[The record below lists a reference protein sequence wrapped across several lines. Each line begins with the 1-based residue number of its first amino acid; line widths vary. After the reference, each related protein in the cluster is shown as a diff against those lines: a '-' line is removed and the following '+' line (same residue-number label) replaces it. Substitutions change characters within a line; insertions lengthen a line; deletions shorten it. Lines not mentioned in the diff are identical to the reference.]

1 MLCYEPQHY
10 FSVCIAQGKIG
21 LVLWNQCTHILH
33 YMPDSPFSLEDKW
46 LKQILFRNDRTVIMT
61 TEPSLKF
68 ISLVM
73 GTDKCHIASGLHTEI
88 IPQSYY
94 SEQFLLDSHQMMSIS
109 FMPNTLDD
117 FGRKTFIRSLFPDNS
132 KLVFKALGGLLY
144 KLTRNADDLRLAF
157 NQNVLN
163 IVDVQLLQRQDML
176 FVDKSA
182 MKYLQIIDFHE
193 TYKINRGIL
202 PSEANISP
210 TLFSATELQK
220 WMGSPISSKEV
231 ITGRLDAV
239 EFFLGGKG
247 TQLLSEIRT
256 LLKKVGNIQ
265 KIILRMQ
272 TSSAIPSDWR
282 TIIHTLDAI
291 EALITMCK
299 PYCEKLYP
307 VQELLLTNFDSA
319 IIGNVKSWLVHV
331 IDTEKTE
338 KEQRFVVRRGV
349 DTTLDKWN
357 ETYACLPDLLS
368 QLAED
373 ELGKLRENIRTC
385 GLIYFP
391 LVGYLLKIPKV
402 EVETPDIQLSELEF
416 AFTDN
421 EMAYYRN
428 KTTRILDQRYGDVMY
443 AIVDAETTIMHHLQD
458 RLLIHTQSIL
468 QASQFVAEIDCLCA
482 FAMAAK
488 HMEWTRPKIVNEN
501 CIHIY
506 KGWYPIQQTVSTN
519 IIKNSFYSDGSK
531 HKITL
536 LTGPNGSGKSIYMKS
551 IALIIYLTHIGSY
564 IPAEGATISAFDAI
578 HILTGTNSTER
589 DNCST
594 YMMALQMASVAL
606 RNLTS
611 KTLIIM
617 DEFAKPVNKLELDA
631 LTIAM
636 TEFLLLK
643 NECPYTI
650 IATHNHTILRQLQM
664 YGPQVQYLTMRTVPH
679 EGRVVCLYEAVNG
692 LNLRSEAISTAHDTG
707 LPKKITERALT
718 LKDFLSTIPT
728 HRMKN
733 RNKKVR
739 KVLKLVYGT
748 DTGGSAMT
756 LDKIFNSE
764 FYELLES
771 LD

>member
-1 MLCYEPQHY
+1 
-10 FSVCIAQGKIG
+10 
-21 LVLWNQCTHILH
+21 
-33 YMPDSPFSLEDKW
+33 
-46 LKQILFRNDRTVIMT
+46 
-61 TEPSLKF
+61 
-68 ISLVM
+68 
-73 GTDKCHIASGLHTEI
+73 
-88 IPQSYY
+88 
-94 SEQFLLDSHQMMSIS
+94 MMSIS

-210 TLFSATELQK
+210 TLFKIINHCLTIQGATELQK

-551 IALIIYLTHIGSY
+551 
-564 IPAEGATISAFDAI
+564 
-578 HILTGTNSTER
+578 
-589 DNCST
+589 
-594 YMMALQMASVAL
+594 
-606 RNLTS
+606 
-611 KTLIIM
+611 
-617 DEFAKPVNKLELDA
+617 LELDA

>member
-1 MLCYEPQHY
+1 
-10 FSVCIAQGKIG
+10 
-21 LVLWNQCTHILH
+21 
-33 YMPDSPFSLEDKW
+33 
-46 LKQILFRNDRTVIMT
+46 
-61 TEPSLKF
+61 
-68 ISLVM
+68 
-73 GTDKCHIASGLHTEI
+73 
-88 IPQSYY
+88 
-94 SEQFLLDSHQMMSIS
+94 
-109 FMPNTLDD
+109 
-117 FGRKTFIRSLFPDNS
+117 
-132 KLVFKALGGLLY
+132 
-144 KLTRNADDLRLAF
+144 
-157 NQNVLN
+157 
-163 IVDVQLLQRQDML
+163 
-176 FVDKSA
+176 
-182 MKYLQIIDFHE
+182 
-193 TYKINRGIL
+193 
-202 PSEANISP
+202 
-210 TLFSATELQK
+210 
-220 WMGSPISSKEV
+220 
-231 ITGRLDAV
+231 
-239 EFFLGGKG
+239 
-247 TQLLSEIRT
+247 
-256 LLKKVGNIQ
+256 
-265 KIILRMQ
+265 
-272 TSSAIPSDWR
+272 
-282 TIIHTLDAI
+282 
-291 EALITMCK
+291 MCK

-307 VQELLLTNFDSA
+307 VQELFLTNFDSA
-319 IIGNVKSWLVHV
+319 IIRSVKSWLVHV

-349 DTTLDKWN
+349 DTTLDK
-357 ETYACLPDLLS
+357 
-368 QLAED
+368 
-373 ELGKLRENIRTC
+373 
-385 GLIYFP
+385 F
-391 LVGYLLKIPKV
+391 
-402 EVETPDIQLSELEF
+402 
-416 AFTDN
+416 
-421 EMAYYRN
+421 
-428 KTTRILDQRYGDVMY
+428 LDQRYGDVMY
-443 AIVDAETTIMHHLQD
+443 AIVGCGNHNHASSSRSLTNSHTKHTSGIPICCGD
-458 RLLIHTQSIL
+458 R
-468 QASQFVAEIDCLCA
+468 FLCA

-536 LTGPNGSGKSIYMKS
+536 LTGPNGSGKSIYMKN

-594 YMMALQMASVAL
+594 YMKALQMASVAL

-617 DEFAKPVNKLELDA
+617 DEFAKSVNKLELDA
-631 LTIAM
+631 LTLAM
-636 TEFLLLK
+636 AEFLLLK
-643 NECPYTI
+643 NDCPYTI

-692 LNLRSEAISTAHDTG
+692 LNLRSEAISTATATG

-733 RNKKVR
+733 RNKKV
-739 KVLKLVYGT
+739 KTVLKLVYGT
-748 DTGGSAMT
+748 DTGGSEMT

>member
-1 MLCYEPQHY
+1 MKRWDKQTPHLLSMLRYEPQQY

-73 GTDKCHIASGLHTEI
+73 GSDKCHIASELHTEI

-144 KLTRNADDLRLAF
+144 KLIHNTDDLRLAF

-210 TLFSATELQK
+210 TLFKIINHCLTIQGATELQK
-220 WMGSPISSKEV
+220 WIGSPISSKEV

-319 IIGNVKSWLVHV
+319 IIGSVKSWLVHV

-391 LVGYLLKIPKV
+391 L
-402 EVETPDIQLSELEF
+402 
-416 AFTDN
+416 FTDN

-564 IPAEGATISAFDAI
+564 IPAERATISAFDAI

-617 DEFAKPVNKLELDA
+617 DEFAKSVNKLELDA

-636 TEFLLLK
+636 IEFLLLK

-692 LNLRSEAISTAHDTG
+692 LNLRSEAISTAHATG

>member
-210 TLFSATELQK
+210 TLFKIINHCLTIQGATELQK

-551 IALIIYLTHIGSY
+551 
-564 IPAEGATISAFDAI
+564 
-578 HILTGTNSTER
+578 
-589 DNCST
+589 
-594 YMMALQMASVAL
+594 
-606 RNLTS
+606 
-611 KTLIIM
+611 
-617 DEFAKPVNKLELDA
+617 LELDA

>member
-1 MLCYEPQHY
+1 MIMNKLIDHMFCISRCKKQWDKQTRHLFPMSSCEPQLY
-10 FSVCIAQGKIG
+10 LSVCIAQEKIG
-21 LVLWNQCTHILH
+21 LVLWNPYTHILQ

-46 LKQILFRNDRTVIMT
+46 LKQSLFSNDRLVILI

-68 ISLVM
+68 ISSIV
-73 GTDKCHIASGLHTEI
+73 GTDKFHISSGIQTEI

-94 SEQFLLDSHQMMSIS
+94 SEQFLMDSHQVMSIS
-109 FMPNTLDD
+109 FMPNTLGD
-117 FGRKTFIRSLFPDNS
+117 FGRKTFIKSLFPANS
-132 KLVFKALGGLLY
+132 KLVLRALSGLLY
-144 KLTRNADDLRLAF
+144 RLTRNADDLHLTL
-157 NQNVLN
+157 NQNILD
-163 IVDVQLLQRQDML
+163 IVDVQLLQRQHML

-193 TYKINRGIL
+193 TYKVSKGIL

-210 TLFSATELQK
+210 TLFKILNHCLTTQGTAELRK
-220 WMGSPISSKEV
+220 WMGSPISSEEI
-231 ITGRLDAV
+231 ITRRLDAV

-256 LLKKVGNIQ
+256 VLKRVGNTQ

-282 TIIHTLDAI
+282 IIIHTLDAM

-307 VQELLLTNFDSA
+307 VQELFLAKFDPA
-319 IIGNVKSWLVHV
+319 IIGSVKSWLIHV

-391 LVGYLLKIPKV
+391 L
-402 EVETPDIQLSELEF
+402 
-416 AFTDN
+416 FTDN

-428 KTTRILDQRYGDVMY
+428 ETTRILDQRYGDVMY

-458 RLLIHTQSIL
+458 RLLIYTQSIL
-468 QASQFVAEIDCLCA
+468 QASQFAAEIDCLCA

-488 HMEWTRPKIVNEN
+488 HMEWTRPKIVDEN

-536 LTGPNGSGKSIYMKS
+536 LTGPNGSGKSIYMKT
-551 IALIIYLTHIGSY
+551 IALITYLTHIGSY
-564 IPAEGATISAFDAI
+564 IPAEGAKISTFDAI
-578 HILTGTNSTER
+578 HILTGTDSTER

-617 DEFAKPVNKLELDA
+617 DEFAKSVNKLELDA

-636 TEFLLLK
+636 AEFLLLK

-650 IATHNHTILRQLQM
+650 IATHNHKILRQLQM

-692 LNLRSEAISTAHDTG
+692 LNLRSEAISTANAIG
-707 LPKKITERALT
+707 LPEKITERALS

-728 HRMKN
+728 SRMKN
-733 RNKKVR
+733 RNKR
-739 KVLKLVYGT
+739 
-748 DTGGSAMT
+748 
-756 LDKIFNSE
+756 
-764 FYELLES
+764 
-771 LD
+771 

>member
-1 MLCYEPQHY
+1 MKRWDKQTPHLLSMLRYEPQQY

-73 GTDKCHIASGLHTEI
+73 GSDKCHIASELHTEI

-144 KLTRNADDLRLAF
+144 KLIHNTDDLRLAF

-210 TLFSATELQK
+210 TLFKIINHCLTIQGATELQK
-220 WMGSPISSKEV
+220 WIGSPISSKEV

-319 IIGNVKSWLVHV
+319 IIGSVKSWLVHV

-391 LVGYLLKIPKV
+391 L
-402 EVETPDIQLSELEF
+402 
-416 AFTDN
+416 FTDN

-551 IALIIYLTHIGSY
+551 
-564 IPAEGATISAFDAI
+564 
-578 HILTGTNSTER
+578 
-589 DNCST
+589 
-594 YMMALQMASVAL
+594 
-606 RNLTS
+606 
-611 KTLIIM
+611 
-617 DEFAKPVNKLELDA
+617 LELDA

-636 TEFLLLK
+636 IEFLLLK

-692 LNLRSEAISTAHDTG
+692 LNLRSEAISTAHATG

>member
-1 MLCYEPQHY
+1 
-10 FSVCIAQGKIG
+10 
-21 LVLWNQCTHILH
+21 
-33 YMPDSPFSLEDKW
+33 
-46 LKQILFRNDRTVIMT
+46 MT

-132 KLVFKALGGLLY
+132 KLVFKAFGGLLY

-210 TLFSATELQK
+210 TLFKIINHCLTIQGATELQK

-319 IIGNVKSWLVHV
+319 IIGSVKSWLVHV

-551 IALIIYLTHIGSY
+551 VSK
-564 IPAEGATISAFDAI
+564 
-578 HILTGTNSTER
+578 STS
-589 DNCST
+589 D
-594 YMMALQMASVAL
+594 
-606 RNLTS
+606 
-611 KTLIIM
+611 
-617 DEFAKPVNKLELDA
+617 
-631 LTIAM
+631 
-636 TEFLLLK
+636 
-643 NECPYTI
+643 
-650 IATHNHTILRQLQM
+650 
-664 YGPQVQYLTMRTVPH
+664 YGPRLH
-679 EGRVVCLYEAVNG
+679 
-692 LNLRSEAISTAHDTG
+692 S
-707 LPKKITERALT
+707 
-718 LKDFLSTIPT
+718 
-728 HRMKN
+728 
-733 RNKKVR
+733 
-739 KVLKLVYGT
+739 
-748 DTGGSAMT
+748 
-756 LDKIFNSE
+756 
-764 FYELLES
+764 
-771 LD
+771 

>member
-1 MLCYEPQHY
+1 MLRYEPQQY

-132 KLVFKALGGLLY
+132 KLVFKAFGGLLY

-210 TLFSATELQK
+210 TLFKIINHCLTIQGATELQK

-319 IIGNVKSWLVHV
+319 IIGSVKSWLVHV

-391 LVGYLLKIPKV
+391 L
-402 EVETPDIQLSELEF
+402 
-416 AFTDN
+416 FTDN

-468 QASQFVAEIDCLCA
+468 QASQFVAEID
-482 FAMAAK
+482 
-488 HMEWTRPKIVNEN
+488 
-501 CIHIY
+501 
-506 KGWYPIQQTVSTN
+506 
-519 IIKNSFYSDGSK
+519 
-531 HKITL
+531 
-536 LTGPNGSGKSIYMKS
+536 
-551 IALIIYLTHIGSY
+551 
-564 IPAEGATISAFDAI
+564 
-578 HILTGTNSTER
+578 
-589 DNCST
+589 
-594 YMMALQMASVAL
+594 
-606 RNLTS
+606 
-611 KTLIIM
+611 
-617 DEFAKPVNKLELDA
+617 
-631 LTIAM
+631 
-636 TEFLLLK
+636 
-643 NECPYTI
+643 
-650 IATHNHTILRQLQM
+650 
-664 YGPQVQYLTMRTVPH
+664 
-679 EGRVVCLYEAVNG
+679 
-692 LNLRSEAISTAHDTG
+692 
-707 LPKKITERALT
+707 
-718 LKDFLSTIPT
+718 
-728 HRMKN
+728 
-733 RNKKVR
+733 
-739 KVLKLVYGT
+739 
-748 DTGGSAMT
+748 
-756 LDKIFNSE
+756 
-764 FYELLES
+764 
-771 LD
+771 